1 MMTAGRLLAVKY
13 ALEQHQFGR
22 FRNRDGLD
30 MIAIFLAKAG
40 LWLFLVGLVLGAAI
54 PKFTSPRL
62 ALSAHLTAVQSGT
75 ALLAIAWFWPQL
87 VLGNAYADFLG
98 HALWIS
104 FWMLS
109 AGLTLAAAWGASRVL
124 PIAGAGYAA
133 TALKEWVAAAVIMVA
148 CVALILVVGALL
160 VMSA

>member
-1 MMTAGRLLAVKY
+1 MTALY
-13 ALEQHQFGR
+13 
-22 FRNRDGLD
+22 
-30 MIAIFLAKAG
+30 LAKSG
-40 LWLFLVGLVLGAAI
+40 LWLILIGLLIGAAI

-75 ALLAIAWFWPQL
+75 ALLAIGWFWPQL
-87 VLGNAYADFLG
+87 AKGNAYADLLG

-109 AGLTLAAAWGASRVL
+109 AGLTLAAAWGASKVL

-133 TALKEWVAAAVIMVA
+133 TPLRERVAAGVISVA
-148 CVALILVVGALL
+148 SVAMILALGALL
-160 VMSA
+160 VMNVWSA

>member
-1 MMTAGRLLAVKY
+1 MTP
-13 ALEQHQFGR
+13 
-22 FRNRDGLD
+22 
-30 MIAIFLAKAG
+30 IFLAKAG
-40 LWLFLVGLVLGAAI
+40 LWLFLVGLLIGAAI

-75 ALLAIAWFWPQL
+75 ALLAIGWFWPQL
-87 VLGNAYADFLG
+87 THGNAYGDVLG

-124 PIAGAGYAA
+124 PIAGAGYSA
-133 TALKEWVAAAVIMVA
+133 TPLKERGASFVILAASLS
-148 CVALILVVGALL
+148 LILVLGALL
-160 VMSA
+160 IMAGISN

>member
-1 MMTAGRLLAVKY
+1 MTAL
-13 ALEQHQFGR
+13 
-22 FRNRDGLD
+22 
-30 MIAIFLAKAG
+30 FLAKAG
-40 LWLFLVGLVLGAAI
+40 LWLFFVGLLIGAAI

-75 ALLAIAWFWPQL
+75 ALLAIGWFWPQL
-87 VLGNAYADFLG
+87 GAGNAYAAVLG

-133 TALKEWVAAAVIMVA
+133 TALKERVAAVMISAASVS
-148 CVALILVVGALL
+148 LILVLGALL
-160 VMSA
+160 VMSGMSD

>member
-1 MMTAGRLLAVKY
+1 MS
-13 ALEQHQFGR
+13 AL
-22 FRNRDGLD
+22 
-30 MIAIFLAKAG
+30 FLAKSG
-40 LWLFLVGLVLGAAI
+40 LWLFLTGLLIGAAI

-75 ALLAIAWFWPQL
+75 ALLAIGWFWPQL
-87 VLGNAYADFLG
+87 VKGNAYADLLG

-109 AGLTLAAAWGASRVL
+109 AGLTLAAAWGASKVL

-133 TALKEWVAAAVIMVA
+133 TPLRERVAAGVISVA
-148 CVALILVVGALL
+148 SVAMILTLGTLL
-160 VMSA
+160 VMSVVSD

>member
-1 MMTAGRLLAVKY
+1 MTAL
-13 ALEQHQFGR
+13 
-22 FRNRDGLD
+22 
-30 MIAIFLAKAG
+30 ILAKAG
-40 LWLFLVGLVLGAAI
+40 LWLFLVGLLIGAAI

-75 ALLAIAWFWPQL
+75 ALLAIGWFWPNL
-87 VLGNAYADFLG
+87 VRGNAFADPLG

-109 AGLTLAAAWGASRVL
+109 AALTLAAAWGASRVL

-133 TALKEWVAAAVIMVA
+133 TPIKERVTAVAIKVASLAMILAL
-148 CVALILVVGALL
+148 GALL
-160 VMSA
+160 VMSALPN